1 MSPKTLSGDL
11 GGPLSACPVTRPT
24 GLEPRPHNL
33 SDEAAQPQEQPPLQS
48 ISTIAQRLDV
58 SEKSVRR
65 YIERG
70 LLRAYKIG
78 GQIRI
83 SEEDLLAFLA
93 SCRLPK
99 SDIQVE

>member
-1 MSPKTLSGDL
+1 MKDRLRHGKAGCSTPQ
-11 GGPLSACPVTRPT
+11 PT
-24 GLEPRPHNL
+24 DLEPKLHSH
-33 SDEAAQPQEQPPLQS
+33 SDKATQPEQRALQS
-48 ISTIAQRLDV
+48 TSIIAQRLNV

-65 YIERG
+65 FIKRG

-93 SCRLPK
+93 SCRLHK
-99 SDIQVE
+99 ADIWME

>member
-1 MSPKTLSGDL
+1 MKARLRQGEGSCS
-11 GGPLSACPVTRPT
+11 VTRTT
-24 GLEPRPHNL
+24 GSEPRPHNH
-33 SDEAAQPQEQPPLQS
+33 SDKAAQTQEQPPLQS

-70 LLRAYKIG
+70 LLRAYKVV

-83 SEEDLLAFLA
+83 AEEDLMAFLA

-99 SDIQVE
+99 SDIRME

>member
-1 MSPKTLSGDL
+1 
-11 GGPLSACPVTRPT
+11 
-24 GLEPRPHNL
+24 LEPKLHHH
-33 SDEAAQPQEQPPLQS
+33 SDKAAQPEQPALQS
-48 ISTIAQRLDV
+48 ISTIAQRLNV
-58 SEKSVRR
+58 SDKSVRR

-70 LLRAYKIG
+70 LLPAYKIG

-93 SCRLPK
+93 SCRLHK

>member
-1 MSPKTLSGDL
+1 MKGRLRQGK
-11 GGPLSACPVTRPT
+11 GGCSAPQPT
-24 GLEPRPHNL
+24 GLEPRPHNR
-33 SDEAAQPQEQPPLQS
+33 SDKAAQTPEQPPLQS

-83 SEEDLLAFLA
+83 SEEDLMAFLA
-93 SCRLPK
+93 SCWLHK
-99 SDIQVE
+99 ADIWME

>member
-1 MSPKTLSGDL
+1 VKARLRQGEAGCS
-11 GGPLSACPVTRPT
+11 VTRPS
-24 GLEPRPHNL
+24 GLEPRPHNH
-33 SDEAAQPQEQPPLQS
+33 SDKAAQPEQPALHS
-48 ISTIAQRLDV
+48 IPAIAQRLDV

-65 YIERG
+65 FIERG
-70 LLRAYKIG
+70 LLRAYKVG

-83 SEEDLLAFLA
+83 AEEDLMAFLA

>member
-1 MSPKTLSGDL
+1 
-11 GGPLSACPVTRPT
+11 
-24 GLEPRPHNL
+24 LEPRPHNR
-33 SDEAAQPQEQPPLQS
+33 SDKAAQTPEQPPLQS

-83 SEEDLLAFLA
+83 AEEDLMAFLA
-93 SCRLPK
+93 SCRLHK